1 MRMDFSQV
9 KSLRELT
16 SDEWIQF
23 KQSDPARYAELEAQL
38 NGTASGA
45 AQKPDVPRVLE
56 RSRNGLVRSRDQVKE
71 VRFING
77 ILQS

>member
-16 SDEWIQF
+16 SDEWILF
-23 KQSDPARYAELEAQL
+23 KQSDPTRYAALEAEL
-38 NGTASGA
+38 NGVSRL
-45 AQKPDVPRVLE
+45 DVPRVLE
-56 RSRNGLVRSRDQVKE
+56 RSRNGLVQSRDQVKE

>member
-1 MRMDFSQV
+1 MDFSQV

-16 SDEWIQF
+16 SDEWILF
-23 KQSDPARYAELEAQL
+23 KQSDPTRYAALEAEL
-38 NGTASGA
+38 NGVSRL
-45 AQKPDVPRVLE
+45 DVPRVLE
-56 RSRNGLVRSRDQVKE
+56 RSRNGLVQSRDQVKE

>member
-9 KSLRELT
+9 TSLRELT

-23 KQSDPARYAELEAQL
+23 KQSDPNRYAALEAEL
-38 NGTASGA
+38 NGVPKVG
-45 AQKPDVPRVLE
+45 DVPRVLA
-56 RSRNGLVRSRDQVKE
+56 RSRNGLIQSADQVKE

-77 ILQS
+77 ILQP